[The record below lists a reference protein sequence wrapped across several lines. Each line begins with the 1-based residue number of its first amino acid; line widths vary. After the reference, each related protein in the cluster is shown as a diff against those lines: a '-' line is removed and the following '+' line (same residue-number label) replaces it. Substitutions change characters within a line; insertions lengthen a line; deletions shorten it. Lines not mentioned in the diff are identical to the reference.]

1 MARSAS
7 KGIFPRSGIV
17 DGHII
22 THPNGKRYQ
31 WNSSKGVW
39 KLKSTMI
46 DDSNFIGPQGIP
58 GPTGPQGPTGPEAE
72 NKLSN
77 STTTFGKVY
86 HGHIGDYSTY
96 VESVLTLFPLDQIDG
111 NNCHVSGKFRA
122 WRSNGCCSDVNNIW
136 EGMIHKNYD
145 SGANGVYTVSGFSYS
160 LQHYN
165 NMPVCTFTYNGRPW
179 LGIRLDEGLPHWAA
193 ISFTGFASNA
203 HFGEVIKYYDTRGT
217 VINAEINNSITNQ
230 GITTSTY

>member
-1 MARSAS
+1 
-7 KGIFPRSGIV
+7 
-17 DGHII
+17 
-22 THPNGKRYQ
+22 
-31 WNSSKGVW
+31 
-39 KLKSTMI
+39 MI